1 MLFPTFE
8 FLVFFVVVL
17 PLTWLLHKRPK
28 SHLIWLLI
36 TSYFFYG
43 CWNWTYVPLLLG
55 ISTIAYV
62 FAVLVSKNKRNLWF
76 SLGIVVFIV
85 ILVYYKYSGFILTL
99 FPDHWIKSVFGEKID
114 FTNPILPLGISFI
127 TFHAISLL
135 FDIKRG
141 KLNFTPSFVQV
152 LLYISFFPQLIAGP
166 ILRASTFITQ
176 LTIPRDPH
184 HLKVTR
190 GMILICIG
198 LFKKVVLANYLGTE
212 VVDPLFNGGVENANH
227 FIAVYAYAVQIYC
240 DFSGYTD
247 IAIGCALLLGY
258 RFPLNFRNPYTASSI
273 QDFWRR
279 WHITLS
285 FWLRDYL
292 YIPMGGARKGFSLK
306 LLFLMI
312 TMLIGG
318 LWHGAGWQFIFWGA
332 FHGLLLVINHIWVKI
347 ADQYVVQ
354 RHQSTLWKIFCT
366 FLTFNLI
373 CIAWIWFRAPNF
385 DAALLIFHQS
395 CLDVVQGKIFSNV
408 NYLTLLAISCGIG
421 MQFQSL
427 ASRAKIERYLGKQ
440 AWLFQGA
447 IFALIISLIEYFAP
461 SGIAP
466 FIYFQF

>member
-17 PLTWLLHKRPK
+17 LFTWKIYQHSK
-28 SHLIWLLI
+28 SHLILLLI
-36 TSYFFYG
+36 ASYFFYG
-43 CWNWTYVPLLLG
+43 CWNWVYIPLLFG
-55 ISTIAYV
+55 ISSLAFL
-62 FAVLVSKNKRNLWF
+62 FAILISKNNKNIWF
-76 SLGIVVFIV
+76 GSGISVFV
-85 ILVYYKYSGFILTL
+85 LILVYFKYSGFILSI
-99 FPDHWIKSVFGEKID
+99 FPVLWIEYAFGEKID
-114 FTNPILPLGISFI
+114 FINPVLPLGISFI

-152 LLYISFFPQLIAGP
+152 LLYICFFPQLIAGP

-198 LFKKVVLANYLGTE
+198 LFKKVILANYLGTE
-212 VVDPLFNGGVENANH
+212 IVDPVFNGGVENANH

-247 IAIGCALLLGY
+247 IAIGCAFLLGY
-258 RFPLNFRNPYTASSI
+258 RFPLNFRNPYTAASI

-292 YIPMGGARKGFSLK
+292 YIPMGGARKGFIFK

-347 ADQYVVQ
+347 ADQYVIQ
-354 RHQSTLWKIFCT
+354 RHQSTIWKIICT
-366 FLTFNLI
+366 ILTFNLV
-373 CIAWIWFRAPNF
+373 CIGWIWFRAPNF
-385 DAALLIFHQS
+385 DVALLIFHQS
-395 CLDVVQGKIFSNV
+395 CLDVLQGKIFSNV
-408 NYLTLLAISCGIG
+408 NYLTLLAIVCGIG
-421 MQFQSL
+421 TQFQTL
-427 ASRAKIERYLGKQ
+427 TSRSKVERWLGKQ
-440 AWLFQGA
+440 AWVFQGA
-447 IFALIISLIEYFAP
+447 IFALIISLIEYLAP

>member
-318 LWHGAGWQFIFWGA
+318 IWHGAGWTFVLW
-332 FHGLLLVINHIWVKI
+332 GLLHGCLLVGYAMIPLSIKDRIPRSIGVCLTLFCVMFGWLLFRSTNI
-347 ADQYVVQ
+347 AMAYDWNMALFGGHGFESNALAILTSQ
-354 RHQSTLWKIFCT
+354 IFL
-366 FLTFNLI
+366 FPLAGILI
-373 CIAWIWFRAPNF
+373 CWFAPNAESAAPQFTPAVAVFLAAVLAFCILRF
-385 DAALLIFHQS
+385 DAES
-395 CLDVVQGKIFSNV
+395 
-408 NYLTLLAISCGIG
+408 
-421 MQFQSL
+421 
-427 ASRAKIERYLGKQ
+427 
-440 AWLFQGA
+440 
-447 IFALIISLIEYFAP
+447 
-461 SGIAP
+461 P
-466 FIYFQF
+466 FLYFQF

>member
-8 FLVFFVVVL
+8 FLLFFIVVL
-17 PLTWLLHKRPK
+17 LFTWKIYQYPK
-28 SHLIWLLI
+28 SHLILLLI
-36 TSYFFYG
+36 ASYFFYG
-43 CWNWTYVPLLLG
+43 CWNWAYIPLLFGISSLAFLFAILISKNNKNIWFGLG
-55 ISTIAYV
+55 II
-62 FAVLVSKNKRNLWF
+62 
-76 SLGIVVFIV
+76 VFIF
-85 ILVYYKYSGFILTL
+85 ILVYFKYSGFILSIL
-99 FPDHWIKSVFGEKID
+99 PVHWIKYAFEEKND
-114 FTNPILPLGISFI
+114 FINPVLPLGISFI
-127 TFHAISLL
+127 IFHAISLL

-152 LLYISFFPQLIAGP
+152 LLYICFFPQLIAGP

-198 LFKKVVLANYLGTE
+198 LFKKVILANYLGTE
-212 VVDPLFNGGVENANH
+212 IVDPVFNGGVENANH

-247 IAIGCALLLGY
+247 IAIGCAFLLGY
-258 RFPLNFRNPYTASSI
+258 RFPLNFRNPYTSSSI
-273 QDFWRR
+273 HDFWRR

-292 YIPMGGARKGFSLK
+292 YIPMGGARKGFLFK

-347 ADQYVVQ
+347 ADQYVIQ
-354 RHQSTLWKIFCT
+354 RHQSIIWKIISIIF
-366 FLTFNLI
+366 TFNMV
-373 CIAWIWFRAPNF
+373 CIGWIWFRAPNF
-385 DAALLIFHQS
+385 DVALLIFHQS
-395 CLDVVQGKIFSNV
+395 CLDVLQGKIFSNV
-408 NYLTLLAISCGIG
+408 NYLTLLAIVCGIG
-421 MQFQSL
+421 TQFQTL
-427 ASRAKIERYLGKQ
+427 TSRAKVERWLGKQ

>member
-8 FLVFFVVVL
+8 FLIFFVVVL
-17 PLTWLLHKRPK
+17 LFTWMIYQHPK

-36 TSYFFYG
+36 ASYFFYG
-43 CWNWTYVPLLLG
+43 CWNWTYIPLLFG
-55 ISTIAYV
+55 ISSLAFI
-62 FAVLVSKNKRNLWF
+62 FAVLISKKNKNIWF
-76 SLGIVVFIV
+76 GLGIIVFIV
-85 ILVYYKYSGFILTL
+85 ILAYFKYSGFILTI
-99 FPDHWIKSVFGEKID
+99 FPRSWIESAFGEKIN
-114 FTNPILPLGISFI
+114 FINPILPLGISFI

-141 KLNFTPSFVQV
+141 KLNFTPTFIQV

-166 ILRASTFITQ
+166 ILRASAFIPQ
-176 LTIPRDPH
+176 LNILRSPH
-184 HLKVTR
+184 HLKITR
-190 GMILICIG
+190 GMILICLG
-198 LFKKVVLANYLGTE
+198 LFKKVILANYLGTE
-212 VVDPLFNGGVENANH
+212 IVDPVFNGVVENPNY

-247 IAIGCALLLGY
+247 IAIGCAFLLGY
-258 RFPLNFRNPYTASSI
+258 HFPLNFRNPYTASSI

-285 FWLRDYL
+285 SWLRDYL
-292 YIPMGGARKGFSLK
+292 YIPMGGARKGFLFK

-347 ADQYVVQ
+347 TDKYSIQWN
-354 RHQSTLWKIFCT
+354 QSTIWKVIST
-366 FLTFNLI
+366 ILTFNLV
-373 CIAWIWFRAPNF
+373 CVGWIWFRAPNF
-385 DAALLIFHQS
+385 DVAILIFHQS
-395 CLDVVQGKIFSNV
+395 CIEVIQGKIFTNI
-408 NYLTLLAISCGIG
+408 NYLTLLAIVLGIG
-421 MQFQSL
+421 TQFQTLS
-427 ASRAKIERYLGKQ
+427 SRAKVERWLGKQ
-440 AWLFQGA
+440 AWLIQGA
-447 IFALIISLIEYFAP
+447 IFALIITLIEYFGP